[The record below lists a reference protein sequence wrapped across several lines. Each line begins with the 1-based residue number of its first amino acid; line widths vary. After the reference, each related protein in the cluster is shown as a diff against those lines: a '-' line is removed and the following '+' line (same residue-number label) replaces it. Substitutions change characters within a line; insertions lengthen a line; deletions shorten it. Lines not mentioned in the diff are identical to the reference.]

1 VNKQIIVS
9 SYSMSGPVS
18 RELGR
23 LVSIGNFRTDPIQ
36 TRAAGI
42 LDEFSRIL
50 ANHSSA
56 KTFCALPARFDMR
69 VFGNPSTNQVS
80 ENHDEVSQ
88 YTQSL
93 ADENERLLARQMGK
107 PVVSSPRPVIAENP
121 PSPPAPSPP
130 TIPPITS
137 VGPSVYL
144 FGSVGRGKT
153 VLMDSL
159 FQTLPPRSGRRRLH
173 FFELMRD
180 IHFGMRSS
188 VSITALANDW
198 ADKVDCLCIDEVSL
212 SDVQDASIFPKF
224 LEIILKRH
232 VAVIMTSNQHPQDLY
247 INGLNRHVFLPPLL
261 RVLQQSKL
269 VSLGDGVDYR
279 ESGTGGKWRWSKLT
293 DSTTTTTLDYVSIPL
308 SPTRTG
314 KLARVAH
321 GLLLVNVNELIDC
334 ELSDTD
340 FLTIA
345 KYLNENK
352 LGIRVEIASPFVPG
366 DILTRARRFAK
377 LVETLYDR
385 QCAVE
390 WISAVAT
397 PDELFSN
404 FNSTTS
410 ATLKE
415 EGLLGESVN
424 AVATPLAS
432 SAVDEA
438 VRGIARCVS
447 RLREARV
454 DAS

>member
-1 VNKQIIVS
+1 
-9 SYSMSGPVS
+9 MCGPVS
-18 RELGR
+18 RELSR
-23 LVSIGNFRTDPIQ
+23 LVSVGKFRADPIQ

-50 ANHSSA
+50 TNHSSA

-80 ENHDEVSQ
+80 ENHNEVSQ

-93 ADENERLLARQMGK
+93 ADQNRRLLARQMGK
-107 PVVSSPRPVIAENP
+107 PVVSSPRPVVVENSSAP
-121 PSPPAPSPP
+121 PPPVSSPI
-130 TIPPITS
+130 IPPVTS

-159 FQTLPPRSGRRRLH
+159 FHTLPPRSVRRLH

-188 VSITALANDW
+188 ASLAALANDW
-198 ADKVDCLCIDEVSL
+198 ADTVDCLCIDEVSL

-261 RVLQQSKL
+261 GVLKQSKL

-279 ESGTGGKWRWSKLT
+279 ESGTGAKWRWSKLT
-293 DSTTTTTLDYVSIPL
+293 DTTTTAHSDYLSIPL
-308 SPTRTG
+308 SPTRTV

-321 GLLLVNVNELIDC
+321 GLLLVNVDELIDC

-352 LGIRVEIASPFVPG
+352 LGIRIKIASRFVPG

-377 LVETLYDR
+377 LVETLYDQ

-397 PDELFSN
+397 PDKLFSN
-404 FNSTTS
+404 INSTTS
-410 ATLKE
+410 AMLKE

-438 VRGIARCVS
+438 VRGIVRCVS

-454 DAS
+454 DSS